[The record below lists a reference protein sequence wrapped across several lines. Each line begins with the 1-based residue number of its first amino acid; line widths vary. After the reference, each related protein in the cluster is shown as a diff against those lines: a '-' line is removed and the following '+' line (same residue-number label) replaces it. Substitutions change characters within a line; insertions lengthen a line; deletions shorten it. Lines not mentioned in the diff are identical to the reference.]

1 MNKKERI
8 KAAIEGSSVDKI
20 PYSFWSHFPK
30 EDLDP
35 VKLAKKTYD
44 FYKEYD
50 IDFVKTMNNGM
61 YSVEDFG
68 CVVDFSQIENGGVAA
83 PAAMPD
89 EYVTKIENAIKK
101 ALEDPEFIE
110 KAKAQNLPLNY
121 LDSKNFTQIIRE
133 IEENLKSETAK
144 GEW

>member
-8 KAAIEGSSVDKI
+8 KAAIEGAPVDKI

-30 EDLDP
+30 EDLDS
-35 VKLAKKTYD
+35 VKLARKTYD

-68 CVVDFSQIENGGVAA
+68 CIVDFSQIENGGVA
-83 PAAMPD
+83 
-89 EYVTKIENAIKK
+89 KIIKTPINSKNDWSLIKK
-101 ALEDPEFIE
+101 ADISQGTLKRE
-110 KAKAQNLPLNY
+110 
-121 LDSKNFTQIIRE
+121 LDSLKLLKNY
-133 IEENLKSETAK
+133 
-144 GEW
+144 